1 MREDGRPVDRR
12 LLIALASAT
21 LLALSGCGRTVT
33 RTDPET
39 VTDLSGWWNDTDA
52 RMVADSMIETCM
64 AGAWLTD
71 FNGDQRGDRPVI
83 VVGSVL
89 NRTTEHI
96 STDVFMNEIERAFIE
111 SGYVDVVAARTER
124 GEIRG
129 EREDQQRFASPETAA
144 EFGRELGADYI
155 MMGTLDSIIDE
166 SGDTRAVY
174 YTISLD
180 LTDVE
185 TIRKAWMGNLEIK
198 KIVEW

>member
-1 MREDGRPVDRR
+1 MQMNGWKLPAAALVV
-12 LLIALASAT
+12 ALA
-21 LLALSGCGRTVT
+21 LAGCGRTVT

-52 RMVADSMIETCM
+52 RMVADSMIETCLE
-64 AGAWLTD
+64 GSWLTD
-71 FNGDQRGDRPVI
+71 RSPGTRGDRPVI

-111 SGYVDVVAARTER
+111 SDLIDVVAARGER
-124 GEIRG
+124 GEIRD
-129 EREDQQRFASPETAA
+129 EREDQQRFATAA
-144 EFGRELGADYI
+144 TAAAFGREIGADYI
-155 MMGTLDSIIDE
+155 MMGTIDSIVDE

-174 YTISLD
+174 YTVTLE

-185 TIRKAWMGNLEIK
+185 SILKVWMGNLEIK

>member
-1 MREDGRPVDRR
+1 MQMNGWKLPAAAMIV
-12 LLIALASAT
+12 ALA
-21 LLALSGCGRTVT
+21 LAGCGRTVT

-52 RMVADSMIETCM
+52 RMVADSMVEDCLEGSWL
-64 AGAWLTD
+64 ANWVGAS
-71 FNGDQRGDRPVI
+71 RGDRPVI

-96 STDVFMNEIERAFIE
+96 STDVFMNEIERAFVNSDLI
-111 SGYVDVVAARTER
+111 DVVAARGER

-129 EREDQQRFASPETAA
+129 EREDQQRFATAA
-144 EFGRELGADYI
+144 TAASFGREIGADYI
-155 MMGTLDSIIDE
+155 MIGTIDSIVDE
-166 SGDTRAVY
+166 SGGKRAVY
-174 YTISLD
+174 DTVTLE

-185 TIRKAWMGNLEIK
+185 TIRKVWMSNLEIK